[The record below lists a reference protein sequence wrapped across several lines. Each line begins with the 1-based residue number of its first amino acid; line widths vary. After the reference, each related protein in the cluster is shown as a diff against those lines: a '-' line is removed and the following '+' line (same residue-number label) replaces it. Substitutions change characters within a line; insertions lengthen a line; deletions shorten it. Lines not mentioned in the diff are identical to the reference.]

1 MAIQI
6 TITVKDKKKR
16 SSAGEKLFTRK
27 PNAKGKHLI
36 IVESPAKAKTIERIL
51 GSNYKVLASMG
62 HLRDLPQ
69 RTLGVDVENDF
80 KPEYVNSAERADVI
94 ENLQKE
100 ANKSKDI
107 LLATDPDREGE
118 AISWHL
124 SKLLDVDPR
133 SNARI
138 AFHEITPPAI
148 KEAVLHPEPIDL
160 NRVDAQQA
168 RRVLDRLVGYKLSP
182 WLWKQVYRGLSAGRV
197 QSVATR
203 LICER
208 EEEIQAFKPVEY
220 WTVEGIYCTEKK
232 ESFKAKLTQVD
243 GKEAKI
249 HNAEEADRVVRG
261 ILKQPAEITSV
272 TKTKKQ
278 RKAKPPYTTSTMQ
291 QDAVNRLNFGSK
303 KTMALAQML
312 YEGIE
317 IPGHGHVGLIT
328 YMRTDSTRI
337 SDEMIKQVRPYIE
350 RVYGK
355 DYLPPKPNVYARGKD
370 SQDAHEAIRPTNLQF
385 APDMLAAVLSR
396 DQLRL

>member
-133 SNARI
+133 SNTRI

-208 EEEIQAFKPVEY
+208 EEEIRAFKPVEY
-220 WTVEGIYCTEKK
+220 WTVEGIYRTEEK
-232 ESFKAKLTQVD
+232 ESFKAKLTQID
-243 GKEAKI
+243 GKEAEI

-272 TKTKKQ
+272 TKTKK
-278 RKAKPPYTTSTMQ
+278 
-291 QDAVNRLNFGSK
+291 
-303 KTMALAQML
+303 
-312 YEGIE
+312 
-317 IPGHGHVGLIT
+317 
-328 YMRTDSTRI
+328 
-337 SDEMIKQVRPYIE
+337 
-350 RVYGK
+350 
-355 DYLPPKPNVYARGKD
+355 
-370 SQDAHEAIRPTNLQF
+370 
-385 APDMLAAVLSR
+385 AA
-396 DQLRL
+396 

>member
-1 MAIQI
+1 M
-6 TITVKDKKKR
+6 
-16 SSAGEKLFTRK
+16 
-27 PNAKGKHLI
+27 
-36 IVESPAKAKTIERIL
+36 
-51 GSNYKVLASMG
+51 
-62 HLRDLPQ
+62 
-69 RTLGVDVENDF
+69 
-80 KPEYVNSAERADVI
+80 
-94 ENLQKE
+94 
-100 ANKSKDI
+100 
-107 LLATDPDREGE
+107 
-118 AISWHL
+118 

-182 WLWKQVYRGLSAGRV
+182 RLRKQVYRGLSAGRV

-208 EEEIQAFKPVEY
+208 EEEIRAFKPVEY
-220 WTVEGIYCTEKK
+220 WTVEGVYRTEEK
-232 ESFKAKLTQVD
+232 ESFKAKLTQID

-249 HNAEEADRVVRG
+249 HNAEEADQVVRG

-337 SDEMIKQVRPYIE
+337 SNEMIKQVRPYIE

-370 SQDAHEAIRPTNLQF
+370 SQDDLRFITQPTLIVNGDKDMQVSTENSYDMHEKIKDSKLIIYPNAGHGSIFQYAEEFSAELIAF
-385 APDMLAAVLSR
+385 LED
-396 DQLRL
+396 